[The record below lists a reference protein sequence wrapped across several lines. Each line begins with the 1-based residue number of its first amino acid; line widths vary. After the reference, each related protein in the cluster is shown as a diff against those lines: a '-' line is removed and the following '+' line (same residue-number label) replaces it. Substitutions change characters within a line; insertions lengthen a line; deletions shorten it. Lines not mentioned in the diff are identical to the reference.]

1 MPPPRPARS
10 PRQRDGG
17 SVGRRRERSLDERSH
32 RRDRLGEAVG
42 VADASLAHEAG
53 PLRPFRVRPSLRRVR
68 PLAEQLTFF
77 DRAPPELLGDLLD
90 GQVGLLLDDLPDQVP
105 VPACTRT

>member
-1 MPPPRPARS
+1 MRFAVQPLQAAMLRA
-10 PRQRDGG
+10 GG
-17 SVGRRRERSLDERSH
+17 SVRRRRERSLDERV
-32 RRDRLGEAVG
+32 RLGEAVG

-53 PLRPFRVRPSLRRVR
+53 PLRPFRVRPSLRWVR

-105 VPACTRT
+105 VPGCTGT